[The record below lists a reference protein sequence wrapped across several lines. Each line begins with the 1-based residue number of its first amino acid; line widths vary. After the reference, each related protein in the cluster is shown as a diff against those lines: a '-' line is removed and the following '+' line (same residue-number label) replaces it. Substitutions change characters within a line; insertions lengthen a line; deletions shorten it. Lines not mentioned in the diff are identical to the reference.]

1 MLQLITLIPTD
12 QLKHL
17 TLRHMKGWPP
27 TRFGNLTSLTLFGY
41 ADGATLAE
49 AVPANPALR
58 NIKLESVR
66 YKDRYSY
73 DLKRLVSLDGQT
85 LELAH
90 CEPGVLSMFTL
101 SSTCSLVITRAID
114 QYALAYEEEV
124 SGVGLLPEDISAIRC
139 LHGLEEVHFSVTKIP
154 RRNGWIAVAQKT
166 VGYLTSKS
174 NFGTGSEPSVT
185 FTLMY
190 YFDARTQNL
199 AGIRCLLPHFIPWTK
214 VTCASFDGFHGQ
226 VKILN
231 DRIFKLLL
239 NLRSLTFHRCDS
251 NLLVRFMTPTKLQGL
266 ESLRLEDEL
275 SGADLGDTLPKV
287 FEFRHLSA
295 NLRLKELEIVTPG
308 DLSSIITAEQ
318 MERLRECINRVE
330 TAKTPGYRSVAMI
343 DTS

>member
-12 QLKHL
+12 KLKHL

-66 YKDRYSY
+66 YKNRYSY
-73 DLKRLVSLDGQT
+73 DPKRLVSLDGQT
-85 LELAH
+85 LELVH

-101 SSTCSLVITRAID
+101 SSTCSLIITRAID
-114 QYALAYEEEV
+114 QCPLAYEKEV
-124 SGVGLLPEDISAIRC
+124 PGAWLFPEDISAIRC
-139 LHGLEEVHFSVTKIP
+139 LHGLEEVRFSVTKIP
-154 RRNGWIAVAQKT
+154 RRNGWIAAAQKT
-166 VGYLTSKS
+166 VGYSTSKS

-190 YFDARTQNL
+190 YFDARTR
-199 AGIRCLLPHFIPWTK
+199 IPSRPRYLLPHLIPWTK
-214 VTCASFDGFHGQ
+214 VTCASFDGFHDQ
-226 VKILN
+226 FRIRDDSILKI
-231 DRIFKLLL
+231 LL
-239 NLRSLTFHRCDS
+239 NLRFLTFHRCDS
-251 NLLVRFMTPTKLQGL
+251 NPFVRFMTPTKLQGL

-287 FEFRHLSA
+287 FEFRDLSA
-295 NLRLKELEIVTPG
+295 NLRLKELKIVTPG
-308 DLSSIITAEQ
+308 DLGSIITVEQ
-318 MERLRECINRVE
+318 MERLRGCVDRIE
-330 TAKTPGYRSVAMI
+330 TAKAPGYRSVVTI